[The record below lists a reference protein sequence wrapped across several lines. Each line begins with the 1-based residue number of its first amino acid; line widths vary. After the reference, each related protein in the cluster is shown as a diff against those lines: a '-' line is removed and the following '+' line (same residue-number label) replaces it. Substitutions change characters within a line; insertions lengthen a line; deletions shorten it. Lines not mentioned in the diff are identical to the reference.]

1 MDLLFLGTSSG
12 TPTRQRNVTALAL
25 IPDSGRGWY
34 LVDCGEATQH
44 RLLATSLSAASLRA
58 VLITHVHGDHCYGLP
73 GLLASAAMAGRRG
86 PLPLIAPRGVAEWL
100 AATITH
106 TTLHLPYEIVHVA
119 TETLAD
125 WRDGDWSVEAIAL
138 SHRVPSYA
146 YRFSERPSPPGL
158 DEARLRS
165 AGLPPGPLW
174 GRLKSGETIEHGG
187 RRFHR
192 DAFQLPPAPARRLVI
207 GGDNDRPELL
217 ADALAGAQL
226 LVHEATYTDA
236 AAARAGA
243 KFMHSAAGQVARF
256 AESIALP
263 NLILTHFSPRYGAD
277 ETRSPSIADI
287 RSEASAHYRGT
298 LVLAEDYGRWRL
310 GRDGSLSRSDTDGCC
325 NALPGRPRA
334 VATADN

>member
-25 IPDSGRGWY
+25 VPEDGRGWY

-44 RLLATSLSAASLRA
+44 RLLAAPLSTASLRA

-86 PLPLIAPRGVAEWL
+86 PLPLIAPRGVSEWL
-100 AATITH
+100 AATVQH
-106 TTLHLPYEIVHVA
+106 TALHLPYPIVHVA

-125 WRDGDWSVEAIAL
+125 WRDGNWSIDAIAL

-146 YRFSERPSPPGL
+146 YRFSERQAPPGL
-158 DEARLRS
+158 DEARLTA
-165 AGLPPGPLW
+165 AGLSPGPAW
-174 GRLKSGETIEHGG
+174 GRLKAGETIHHGG
-187 RRFHR
+187 RDFHR
-192 DAFQLPPAPARRLVI
+192 DDYQLPPAPPRRFVI

-217 ADALAGAQL
+217 SNALTGAQL
-226 LVHEATYTDA
+226 LVHEATYTDE

-243 KFMHSAAGQVARF
+243 KYQHSAAGQVARF

-263 NLILTHFSPRYGAD
+263 NLILTHFSPRYGPD
-277 ETRSPSIADI
+277 ESASPSIADL
-287 RSEASAHYRGT
+287 RREAASHYRGR
-298 LVLAEDYGRWRL
+298 LELAEDYGRWRL
-310 GRDGSLSRSDTDGCC
+310 GRDG
-325 NALPGRPRA
+325 ALLRM
-334 VATADN
+334 

>member
-25 IPDSGRGWY
+25 IPERGRGWY

-44 RLLATSLSAASLRA
+44 RLLATPLSAASLRA

-73 GLLASAAMAGRRG
+73 GLLASAALAGRRG
-86 PLPLIAPRGVAEWL
+86 PLQLIAPRGISEWL
-100 AATITH
+100 AATIRH
-106 TTLHLPYEIVHVA
+106 TALHLPYEIVHVA
-119 TETLAD
+119 TEALVD
-125 WRDGDWSVEAIAL
+125 WQDGDWSVDAIAL

-146 YRFSERPSPPGL
+146 YRFTERPPPAGL
-158 DEARLRS
+158 DEARLTA

-174 GRLKSGETIEHGG
+174 GRLKSGETLHHGG
-187 RRFHR
+187 RAFHR
-192 DAFQLPPAPARRLVI
+192 DDFQRPPPPARCLVI

-226 LVHEATYTDA
+226 LVHESTYTDE

-243 KFMHSAAGQVARF
+243 KFQHSAAGQVARF

-263 NLILTHFSPRYGAD
+263 NLILTHFSPRYGSD
-277 ETRSPSIADI
+277 ESASPSIADV
-287 RSEASAHYRGT
+287 RREAAAHYRGR
-298 LVLAEDYGRWRL
+298 LELAEDFGRWRL
-310 GRDGSLSRSDTDGCC
+310 GRDGSLQR
-325 NALPGRPRA
+325 
-334 VATADN
+334 V

>member
-25 IPDSGRGWY
+25 VPDSGRGWY

-44 RLLATSLSAASLRA
+44 QLLASPLSTASLRA

-86 PLPLIAPRGVAEWL
+86 PLPLIAPRGVSEWL
-100 AATITH
+100 AATVAH
-106 TTLHLPYEIVHVA
+106 TALHLSYPLVHVA
-119 TETLAD
+119 TESLTD
-125 WRDGDWSVEAIAL
+125 WQDGGWRIDAIPL

-146 YRFSERPSPPGL
+146 YRFSEQPAPPGL
-158 DEARLRS
+158 DEARLRA
-165 AGLPPGPLW
+165 AGLSPGPAW
-174 GRLKSGETIEHGG
+174 GRLKAGETIRHDG
-187 RRFHR
+187 RDFHR
-192 DAFQLPPAPARRLVI
+192 DDYQLSPAPPRRFVI

-226 LVHEATYTDA
+226 LVHEATYTDE

-243 KFMHSAAGQVARF
+243 KFQHSAAGQVARF

-263 NLILTHFSPRYGAD
+263 NLILTHFSPRYGPD
-277 ETRSPSIADI
+277 GSKSPSIADV
-287 RSEASAHYRGT
+287 RREATAYYRGH
-298 LVLAEDYGRWRL
+298 LELAEDYGRWRL
-310 GRDGSLSRSDTDGCC
+310 GRDG
-325 NALPGRPRA
+325 ALARIDA
-334 VATADN
+334 NSATTPPEP